1 MITFRLLLPALC
13 VVSLS
18 GAVASAQSAA
28 PATVASS
35 TPGGHW
41 HGHRHGGFWGVLK
54 QLNLTAEQQ
63 TQIKS
68 IFEQARTQNAALRE
82 SIRSNAQLL
91 AITAPTD
98 SAYPALI
105 ATAESNATARIKA
118 ASDLKTQIY
127 AVLTAQQ
134 IAQIPTIVANEQ
146 AAWKAKA
153 AAWRASRGQS

>member
-1 MITFRLLLPALC
+1 MIAFRFLLPALC
-13 VVSLS
+13 IASLS
-18 GAVASAQSAA
+18 AAVAFAQSSA
-28 PATVASS
+28 PSTVASS
-35 TPGGHW
+35 TPSHHW
-41 HGHRHGGFWGVLK
+41 HGQRHGGFWGVLK

-63 TQIKS
+63 TEIRS
-68 IFEQARTQNAALRE
+68 IFEQARTQNLALRE
-82 SIRSNAQLL
+82 SIRSNAQSL

-98 SAYPALI
+98 STYPALI

-134 IAQIPTIVANEQ
+134 IAQIPTLIASEQ

-153 AAWRASRGQS
+153 AAWHAAHGQS